1 MKLDSFLKACHE
13 KGVLSKLSIYIV
25 ATWVLLQVMSV
36 TAEPLGLPKKSVTY
50 LIIILLMGFPF
61 YIFLVWKYNLAK
73 PEQKL
78 EEFDEAGNLVKEK
91 ILKSPFHKMYF
102 TMLTVVSLV
111 IVVLVLLIVENNFGK
126 RIEMKKLEA
135 NDKIGILKFGNN
147 TGNKKYDIVGKM
159 ASDWIIHGITENN
172 MAQVV
177 SPEIVNDYS
186 TIIKTSSTTDKG
198 ENVLETYFKPSKI
211 ISGNYY
217 LANNRLIFQCTITD
231 GELDKTFVSLKLV
244 ECDPNNPLGCIE
256 LIKQRILGYLITE
269 DKQELNLQESPPIYE
284 AYQYL
289 LNAKELNSNTQAYI
303 DLLNRA
309 IEKDSTFFEPKVLR
323 VAYYYNQ
330 GDYQKSDSLRL
341 AIESY
346 SKTNKRQMNLLSMYE
361 DLIKGNSKQA
371 YYHLKKEYDLAP
383 FDMQSN
389 ASMMV
394 VTLQYVYKPE
404 DIDKI
409 YNEVS
414 MNGIDIENCGACK
427 NRIYIKALADIEL
440 KKYAEVIAL
449 LEPLFQVNNNISF
462 FKRPLLSAYIRL
474 GNDAAVNA
482 FMSKEELI
490 ASQTDWVNLLLHV
503 GNEYLLK
510 NEKEKA
516 DTFFDKIILVYKGKD
531 INVQFAKALYYR
543 GDFATSEKAFVEL
556 LKDNH
561 KNIENTALLAI
572 SYQKNNKQR
581 ESLMMIEKLYQLRSK
596 YQFGEVDYQLARYY
610 AAVDENQKAFQH
622 LFKSIADGQNY
633 TLTTFQNDPHF
644 NHLKEKKEFAE
655 IMNFWH

>member
-1 MKLDSFLKACHE
+1 
-13 KGVLSKLSIYIV
+13 
-25 ATWVLLQVMSV
+25 
-36 TAEPLGLPKKSVTY
+36 
-50 LIIILLMGFPF
+50 
-61 YIFLVWKYNLAK
+61 
-73 PEQKL
+73 
-78 EEFDEAGNLVKEK
+78 
-91 ILKSPFHKMYF
+91 
-102 TMLTVVSLV
+102 
-111 IVVLVLLIVENNFGK
+111 
-126 RIEMKKLEA
+126 
-135 NDKIGILKFGNN
+135 
-147 TGNKKYDIVGKM
+147 
-159 ASDWIIHGITENN
+159 
-172 MAQVV
+172 
-177 SPEIVNDYS
+177 
-186 TIIKTSSTTDKG
+186 
-198 ENVLETYFKPSKI
+198 
-211 ISGNYY
+211 
-217 LANNRLIFQCTITD
+217 
-231 GELDKTFVSLKLV
+231 
-244 ECDPNNPLGCIE
+244 
-256 LIKQRILGYLITE
+256 
-269 DKQELNLQESPPIYE
+269 
-284 AYQYL
+284 
-289 LNAKELNSNTQAYI
+289 
-303 DLLNRA
+303 
-309 IEKDSTFFEPKVLR
+309 
-323 VAYYYNQ
+323 
-330 GDYQKSDSLRL
+330 
-341 AIESY
+341 SY

-361 DLIKGNSKQA
+361 DLIKGNNKQA

-427 NRIYIKALADIEL
+427 NRIYVKALADIEL

-449 LEPLFQVNNNISF
+449 LEPLFQVNNNISL

-490 ASQTDWVNLLLHV
+490 ASQIDWVNLLLHV
-503 GNEYLLK
+503 GNEYVLK

-516 DTFFDKIILVYKGKD
+516 NTFFDKIILAYKGKE

-543 GDFATSEKAFVEL
+543 GDFAASEKAFVEL

-572 SYQKNNKQR
+572 SYQKNDKQR
-581 ESLMMIEKLYQLRSK
+581 ESLMMIEKLNQLRSK

-633 TLTTFQNDPHF
+633 TSTTFQNDPHF
-644 NHLKEKKEFAE
+644 NHLKYEKDFAE
-655 IMNFWH
+655 VMNFWH

>member
-147 TGNKKYDIVGKM
+147 TGDKKYDIVGKM

-217 LANNRLIFQCTITD
+217 LADNRLIFQCTITD
-231 GELDKTFVSLKLV
+231 GELDKTFVSLKPV

-330 GDYQKSDSLRL
+330 GDFQKSDSLRL

-361 DLIKGNSKQA
+361 DLIKGNNKQA

-427 NRIYIKALADIEL
+427 NRIYVKALADIEL

-449 LEPLFQVNNNISF
+449 LEPLFQVNNNISL

-490 ASQTDWVNLLLHV
+490 ASQIDWVNLLLHV
-503 GNEYLLK
+503 GNEYVLK

-516 DTFFDKIILVYKGKD
+516 NTFFDKIILAYKGKE

-543 GDFATSEKAFVEL
+543 GDFAASEKAFVEL

-572 SYQKNNKQR
+572 SYQKNDKQR
-581 ESLMMIEKLYQLRSK
+581 ESLMMIEKLNQLRSK

-633 TLTTFQNDPHF
+633 TSTTFQNDPHF
-644 NHLKEKKEFAE
+644 NHLKYEKDFAE
-655 IMNFWH
+655 VMNFWH

>member
-147 TGNKKYDIVGKM
+147 TGDKKYDIVGKM

-217 LANNRLIFQCTITD
+217 LADNRLIFQCTITD
-231 GELDKTFVSLKLV
+231 GELDKTFVSLKPV

-330 GDYQKSDSLRL
+330 GDFQKSDSLRL
-341 AIESY
+341 AI
-346 SKTNKRQMNLLSMYE
+346 
-361 DLIKGNSKQA
+361 
-371 YYHLKKEYDLAP
+371 
-383 FDMQSN
+383 
-389 ASMMV
+389 
-394 VTLQYVYKPE
+394 
-404 DIDKI
+404 
-409 YNEVS
+409 
-414 MNGIDIENCGACK
+414 
-427 NRIYIKALADIEL
+427 
-440 KKYAEVIAL
+440 
-449 LEPLFQVNNNISF
+449 
-462 FKRPLLSAYIRL
+462 
-474 GNDAAVNA
+474 
-482 FMSKEELI
+482 
-490 ASQTDWVNLLLHV
+490 
-503 GNEYLLK
+503 
-510 NEKEKA
+510 
-516 DTFFDKIILVYKGKD
+516 
-531 INVQFAKALYYR
+531 
-543 GDFATSEKAFVEL
+543 
-556 LKDNH
+556 
-561 KNIENTALLAI
+561 
-572 SYQKNNKQR
+572 
-581 ESLMMIEKLYQLRSK
+581 
-596 YQFGEVDYQLARYY
+596 
-610 AAVDENQKAFQH
+610 
-622 LFKSIADGQNY
+622 
-633 TLTTFQNDPHF
+633 
-644 NHLKEKKEFAE
+644 
-655 IMNFWH
+655 